1 MMAISQRKCDT
12 NEMIESQIIN
22 ILKGEMSPD
31 VYRLVNPI
39 SFVEL
44 ESLNRDCGAKLFY
57 LDGNEIVDR
66 ASLLQQFATVM
77 QFPEYFGHNWD
88 ALADCLT
95 DLDEDEVD
103 RHIIIIDRLDNFAI
117 ANPQQWLTFL
127 DICKSTV
134 KYWQDTD
141 TPMYMLLRGD
151 SPQLIQANLISI

>member
-1 MMAISQRKCDT
+1 
-12 NEMIESQIIN
+12 MIESSILN
-22 ILKGEMSPD
+22 ILKGEVEPD

-39 SFVEL
+39 AFVEL
-44 ESLNRDCGAKLFY
+44 ESLNQDYAAKLFY
-57 LDGNEIVDR
+57 LDGHEIVDR
-66 ASLLQQFATVM
+66 ASLLQQFAKVM

-88 ALADCLT
+88 ALEDCLT

-103 RHIIIIDRLDNFAI
+103 RQIIIIDRLDNFAI

-134 KYWQDTD
+134 KYWQDTN
-141 TPMYMLLRGD
+141 TPMYIMLRGD